1 MENVKPIEDAMI
13 ETVKKLA
20 YAKNAV
26 NELLLSSNASVDMH
40 DIVYWAGEV
49 QRLRER
55 LVSLM

>member
-1 MENVKPIEDAMI
+1 MENIEPIEDAMI

-26 NELLLSSNASVDMH
+26 NELLLDSNALIDMH

-55 LVSLM
+55 LVALM